1 MPPTTTDTT
10 EVVAA
15 ALRTHPE
22 ATVIELAETAGVG
35 RSTAAKCLA
44 ALEAAGTARR
54 VPGGRDGGRR
64 VGDRW
69 VPAKPRPP
77 AGQPSV
83 SGSGS
88 GSGVGGGSD
97 SDRPV
102 ETGTIA
108 GDAIEDG
115 TIDDGGV
122 RAPRLAKGELA
133 ALVLDYL
140 SAHPEELGPTAVGKA
155 LGRSQG
161 AVANVLG
168 RLTADGRVRLVTAS
182 PRRYRLADD

>member
-1 MPPTTTDTT
+1 MPGTTKDTT

-64 VGDRW
+64 VADRW
-69 VPAKPRPP
+69 VRVKPLRPAD
-77 AGQPSV
+77 QLSV
-83 SGSGS
+83 S
-88 GSGVGGGSD
+88 GSD

-108 GDAIEDG
+108 GDVIEDG
-115 TIDDGGV
+115 MIVGNGV
-122 RAPRLAKGELA
+122 RAARLAKGELA
-133 ALVLDYL
+133 ALVVGYL
-140 SAHPEELGPTAVGKA
+140 SAHPGELGPTAVGKA
-155 LGRSQG
+155 LGRSPG
-161 AVANVLG
+161 AVANALQ
-168 RLTADGRVRLVTAS
+168 RLQVDGRVRLVSES
-182 PRRYRLADD
+182 PRRYCIADD

>member
-1 MPPTTTDTT
+1 MPGTTKDTA

-15 ALRTHPE
+15 ALRQRPE

-64 VGDRW
+64 VADRW
-69 VPAKPRPP
+69 VPAKPHRP
-77 AGQPSV
+77 AEQLSV
-83 SGSGS
+83 SGSD
-88 GSGVGGGSD
+88 SD

-115 TIDDGGV
+115 MIVGKGV
-122 RAPRLAKGELA
+122 RAARLAKGELA
-133 ALVLDYL
+133 ALVVDYL
-140 SAHPEELGPTAVGKA
+140 SAHPGELGPTAVGKA
-155 LGRSQG
+155 LGRSPG
-161 AVANVLG
+161 AVANALR
-168 RLTADGRVRLVTAS
+168 RLQVDGRVRLVGES

>member
-10 EVVAA
+10 EVVTA
-15 ALRTHPE
+15 ALRQHPE

-64 VGDRW
+64 VADRW

-77 AGQPSV
+77 AGQPTADGDV
-83 SGSGS
+83 DG
-88 GSGVGGGSD
+88 
-97 SDRPV
+97 
-102 ETGTIA
+102 GTI
-108 GDAIEDG
+108 G
-115 TIDDGGV
+115 DGGV
-122 RAPRLAKGELA
+122 RAARLAKGELA
-133 ALVLDYL
+133 ALVVDYL

-155 LGRSQG
+155 LGRSPG
-161 AVANVLG
+161 AVSNALQ
-168 RLTADGRVRLVTAS
+168 RLQVDGRVRLVSQA
-182 PRRYRLADD
+182 PRRYCIADD

>member
-10 EVVAA
+10 EVVTA
-15 ALRTHPE
+15 ALRQRPE

-64 VGDRW
+64 VADRW
-69 VPAKPRPP
+69 APAKPRPP
-77 AGQPSV
+77 AGQPTADGDV
-83 SGSGS
+83 D
-88 GSGVGGGSD
+88 GGSTD
-97 SDRPV
+97 DRPV
-102 ETGTIA
+102 EEGTI
-108 GDAIEDG
+108 EDD
-115 TIDDGGV
+115 TIVGKGV
-122 RAPRLAKGELA
+122 RESRLAKGELA
-133 ALVLDYL
+133 ALVVDYL
-140 SAHPEELGPTAVGKA
+140 STHPEELGPTAVGKG

-161 AVANVLG
+161 AVANALQ
-168 RLTADGRVRLVTAS
+168 RLAVDGRVRLVGES

>member
-1 MPPTTTDTT
+1 MPGTTKDTT
-10 EVVAA
+10 EVVTA
-15 ALRTHPE
+15 ALRQRPE
-22 ATVIELAETAGVG
+22 ATVVELAETAGVG

-64 VGDRW
+64 VADRW

-77 AGQPSV
+77 AGQPTAD
-83 SGSGS
+83 GD
-88 GSGVGGGSD
+88 VGGGSD

-102 ETGTIA
+102 AGGTI
-108 GDAIEDG
+108 E
-115 TIDDGGV
+115 DGGV

-161 AVANVLG
+161 AVANALR
-168 RLTADGRVRLVTAS
+168 RLQVDGRVRLVSEA
-182 PRRYRLADD
+182 PRMYRLADD

>member
-1 MPPTTTDTT
+1 MPGTTKDTT
-10 EVVAA
+10 EVVTA
-15 ALRTHPE
+15 ALRQRPE

-54 VPGGRDGGRR
+54 VPGGRNGGRR
-64 VGDRW
+64 VADRW

-83 SGSGS
+83 SGSG
-88 GSGVGGGSD
+88 GGVGGSD

-115 TIDDGGV
+115 TIVGKGV
-122 RAPRLAKGELA
+122 RASRLAKGELA
-133 ALVLDYL
+133 ALVFDYL
-140 SAHPEELGPTAVGKA
+140 SVHPEELGPTAVGKG

-161 AVANVLG
+161 AVANALQ
-168 RLTADGRVRLVTAS
+168 RLQVDGRVRLVSEA

>member
-1 MPPTTTDTT
+1 MPPTTKDTA
-10 EVVAA
+10 EVVTA
-15 ALRTHPE
+15 ALRQHPE

-64 VGDRW
+64 VADRW
-69 VPAKPRPP
+69 VPAEPHRP
-77 AGQPSV
+77 ADQLSV
-83 SGSGS
+83 S
-88 GSGVGGGSD
+88 GSD

-115 TIDDGGV
+115 TIEDGGL
-122 RAPRLAKGELA
+122 RASRLAKGELA
-133 ALVLDYL
+133 ALVVDYL

-155 LGRSQG
+155 LGRSPG
-161 AVANVLG
+161 AVSNALQ
-168 RLTADGRVRLVTAS
+168 RLQVDGRVRLVSQA

>member
-1 MPPTTTDTT
+1 MPGTTKDTT
-10 EVVAA
+10 EVVTA

-64 VGDRW
+64 VADRW

-77 AGQPSV
+77 VGQPSV
-83 SGSGS
+83 SGSG
-88 GSGVGGGSD
+88 VGGGSDSGSD

-108 GDAIEDG
+108 GGATEDG

-122 RAPRLAKGELA
+122 RAARLAKGELA
-133 ALVLDYL
+133 ALLVDYL
-140 SAHPEELGPTAVGKA
+140 SAHPGELGPTEPGIIAADATRTVV
-155 LGRSQG
+155 R
-161 AVANVLG
+161 VAG
-168 RLTADGRVRLVTAS
+168 
-182 PRRYRLADD
+182 